1 MESKIFMKIFNLTIL
16 FVFCLFAT
24 SLFAQKMKPEDILAK
39 HLDSIGTTEDRA
51 ATKSLI
57 AVGSAEVKSITKITT
72 PVVGRIVIA
81 SAGMKNFWGMN
92 LNSTDYPSEK
102 FSYDG
107 KKAKVGLVKL
117 GNRST
122 LGNFVQSNDLMLEN
136 GLFGGTLSNSWA
148 MLDMANRKAKLSSDG
163 TKKINGK
170 EAYVLSYSPKGGGDV
185 TINLYFDKETFRH
198 VRTEYKRIS
207 SAGIGSRPEDSTK
220 FNENR
225 ITLTEDF
232 ADFKPEGKL
241 MLPHSYHIS
250 YLTTGNSNGSTG
262 IEWIFNLTE
271 FAANQNLA
279 DGTFDID
286 AK

>member
-1 MESKIFMKIFNLTIL
+1 MKIFNLTIL
-16 FVFCLFAT
+16 VMFCLFTT

-39 HLDSIGTTEDRA
+39 HLDSIGTAENRA
-51 ATKSLI
+51 ATKNLI

-107 KKAKVGLVKL
+107 KNVKVGLIRL

-122 LGNFVQSNDLMLEN
+122 LGNFVQSNNLMLEQ

-148 MLDMANRKAKLSSDG
+148 MLDAANRKAKLSFDG

-170 EAYVLSYSPKGGGDV
+170 EAYILGYSPKGGGDV
-185 TINLYFDKETFRH
+185 SINLYFDKETFRH

-207 SAGIGSRPEDSTK
+207 SAGIGARPEDSTK
-220 FNENR
+220 YSENR

-232 ADFKPEGKL
+232 ADFKSEGKL
-241 MLPHSYHIS
+241 VMPHSYRIS
-250 YLTTGNSNGSTG
+250 YTTTGTSSGSTG
-262 IEWIFNLTE
+262 IEWTFNLTE
-271 FAANQNLA
+271 FAVNQNLS

>member
-1 MESKIFMKIFNLTIL
+1 MI
-16 FVFCLFAT
+16 CLFAV
-24 SLFAQKMKPEDILAK
+24 SASAQKMKPEDILAK
-39 HLDSIGTTEDRA
+39 HLDSIGTAENRA

-107 KKAKVGLVKL
+107 KNAKVGLVRL

-122 LGNFVQSNDLMLEN
+122 LGNFVQSNNLMLEQ

-148 MLDMANRKAKLSSDG
+148 MLDAANRKVKLSSDG

-170 EAYVLSYSPKGGGDV
+170 EAYVLGYSPKGGGDV
-185 TINLYFDKETFRH
+185 SINLYFDKETFRH
-198 VRTEYKRIS
+198 IRTEYKRIS
-207 SAGIGSRPEDSTK
+207 SAGIGSRPDDSSRYS
-220 FNENR
+220 ENR

-232 ADFKPEGKL
+232 ADFKAEGKL
-241 MLPHSYHIS
+241 MLPHSYRIF
-250 YLTTGNSNGSTG
+250 YTTTGTSSGSTG

-271 FAANQNLA
+271 FAVNQNLA

>member
-1 MESKIFMKIFNLTIL
+1 MKISKLSVL
-16 FVFCLFAT
+16 FMICLFAV
-24 SLFAQKMKPEDILAK
+24 SASAQKMKPEDILAK
-39 HLDSIGTTEDRA
+39 HLDSIGTAENRA

-81 SAGMKNFWGMN
+81 SAGMKIFWGMN

-107 KKAKVGLVKL
+107 KNAKVGLVRL

-122 LGNFVQSNDLMLEN
+122 LGNFVQSNNLMLEQ

-148 MLDMANRKAKLSSDG
+148 MLDAANRKVKLSSDG

-170 EAYVLSYSPKGGGDV
+170 EAYVLGYSPKGGGDV
-185 TINLYFDKETFRH
+185 SINLYFDKETFRH

-207 SAGIGSRPEDSTK
+207 SAGIGSRPEDSSRYS
-220 FNENR
+220 ENR

-232 ADFKPEGKL
+232 ADFKAEGKL
-241 MLPHSYHIS
+241 MLPHSYRIF
-250 YLTTGNSNGSTG
+250 YTTTGTSSGSTG

-271 FAANQNLA
+271 FAVNQNLA

>member
-1 MESKIFMKIFNLTIL
+1 MKIFKLSVL
-16 FVFCLFAT
+16 FVISLFAV
-24 SLFAQKMKPEDILAK
+24 SVHAQKMKPEDILAK
-39 HLDSIGTTEDRA
+39 HLDSIGTAEDRA

-57 AVGSAEVKSITKITT
+57 AVGSAEIKIITKITN

-107 KKAKVGLVKL
+107 KNAKVGMVRL

-122 LGNFVQSNDLMLEN
+122 LGSFVQSNDLMLEQ

-148 MLDMANRKAKLSSDG
+148 MLNAANRKAKLSFDG
-163 TKKINGK
+163 KKKINGK
-170 EAYVLSYSPKGGGDV
+170 VTYVLNYLPKGGGDIDV
-185 TINLYFDKETFRH
+185 NLYFDAESFRH
-198 VRTEYKRIS
+198 VRTEYKRVS
-207 SAGIGSRPEDSTK
+207 SAGIGARPEDSTK

-232 ADFKPEGKL
+232 SDFKPEGKL
-241 MLPHSYHIS
+241 MLPHSYRIS
-250 YLTTGNSNGSTG
+250 YLTTGNSKGSTE
-262 IEWIFNLTE
+262 IEWTFILTE
-271 FAANQNLA
+271 FAANQNLS